1 MSISTSKHEVVLI
14 ADTSKATPRNFL
26 KLAM

>member
-14 ADTSKATPRNFL
+14 TDTSKATPRNL
-26 KLAM
+26 L